1 MLYEDKYLT
10 FPDEA
15 TQLQYYDMSDPE
27 NPVNQFP
34 DLMWD
39 VIGLIHEPTGETTLD
54 DEGNEIP
61 IMAPV
66 EGWHVNITYHFLDEF
81 PAELEQYVVADPTT
95 PYRTRPVRE
104 LTAKQRKNLSVSR
117 LQADKMIRLMGLK
130 ETVESWL
137 TTQSEDIQAA
147 YNLAYRFDRNNPL
160 WEAVKTGFGWTDLEL
175 DRMIMRANS
184 L

>member
-10 FPDEA
+10 FPDEE
-15 TQLQYYDMSDPE
+15 TQLQYFDQSDPE
-27 NPVNQFP
+27 APMNQYP
-34 DLMWD
+34 ILLWD
-39 VIGLIHEPTGETTLD
+39 VIGLIYTDTGETTTD
-54 DEGNEIP
+54 DEGNETP
-61 IMAPV
+61 VMAPV

-81 PAELEQYVVADPTT
+81 PAELEQYVVDDPAT
-95 PYRTRPVRE
+95 PYRNRPVRE

-130 ETVESWL
+130 ETVETWL
-137 TTQSEDIQAA
+137 TTQSEDTQAA
-147 YNLAYRFDRNNPL
+147 YNLAYRFDRNDPL

-175 DRMIMRANS
+175 DRMIMRARE